1 MARIRSIKPGF
12 FRHGKL
18 YDAERETGL
27 PLRVAFA
34 GMWTAAD
41 REGRFRW
48 EPRELKLDC
57 LPHDDV
63 DFSRVLDALESR
75 GFLVKYTLND
85 EVFGFIPG
93 WSRHQ
98 IVNNKESASSLP
110 NPQNCVVLTREAR
123 VPVATLTPL
132 LPNQGEGKGREQEGK
147 GTDSATQAQKA
158 PLGIADFKK
167 DVFTRGLSYL
177 TESNIAE
184 KNARSLLGKW
194 RNLCDDAT
202 VMNALVQASANG
214 ISEPVPYI
222 EKYLAG
228 KEKRNGM
235 GSRALGNAAGTV
247 DEILGSIAQR
257 RAAE

>member
-57 LPHDDV
+57 LPHDDL

-85 EVFGFIPG
+85 EVFGYIPG

-110 NPQNCVVLTREAR
+110 EPQKCLVVTRSPREAHAKPTRELM
-123 VPVATLTPL
+123 PC
-132 LPNQGEGKGREQEGK
+132 GEGKGREQEGK
-147 GTDSATQAQKA
+147 GRDSATQTQVAS
-158 PLGIADFKK
+158 LELVDFKRDLFSK
-167 DVFTRGLSYL
+167 GLAYL
-177 TESNIAE
+177 TSSEVPE

-194 RNLCDDAT
+194 RSLCDDAV
-202 VMNALVQASANG
+202 VMNALVQASTNG

-235 GSRALGNAAGTV
+235 GPRTATASAV
-247 DEILGSIAQR
+247 DEILGGIAAR
-257 RAAE
+257 RAL